1 MKGIWLENNQ
11 LQLRTDLPIP
21 EPPEG
26 EVLVK
31 VLRAGICNT
40 DLELIR
46 GYYPYS
52 GILGHEF
59 VGVVEGQTI

>member
-31 VLRAGICNT
+31 VLRGEINAACGHCRFC
-40 DLELIR
+40 LE
-46 GYYPYS
+46 GKPPM
-52 GILGHEF
+52 
-59 VGVVEGQTI
+59 